1 MDRWIKRIKNKII
14 KVAPSA
20 FDANIVYNGSS
31 LEIEIPY
38 YVEYRDLKNI
48 EEILFKKGC
57 KILSIRSYENQ
68 IIINCRC

>member
-1 MDRWIKRIKNKII
+1 VDLRKKII

-20 FDANIVYNGSS
+20 IDANIVNNGFL
-31 LEIEIPY
+31 LEIQIPY